1 MRVTSNIIG
10 TQLTRD
16 LHTALIALAK
26 QQRMIATGR
35 RINEPADD
43 PGGTARALTIRGR
56 EAANAQFQ
64 RNIATVRTR
73 LTAGESSLRS
83 GIDFLQQAQELA
95 IQGANDTS
103 DAQARQSIGLQI
115 NQVLEQ
121 MVSLANGRGPDGAML
136 FGGQEVTVAPYT
148 VTRDVNGLITS
159 LTVNPRGIDGTTPA
173 EVSEG
178 LTMNQGVSGNTAF
191 GALTDPTNV
200 FDTLIRVR
208 DALNINDGATVRAEL
223 DNMQTIHGRVLTASQ
238 IVGTR
243 LGWLDSLE
251 SRLQDESVS
260 NITSLGA
267 VEDADMAKAISD
279 LNQIQTFYEGG
290 LAAGA
295 RLLQNSLLN
304 FLR

>member
-16 LHTALIALAK
+16 LHTALIALAR

-43 PGGTARALTIRGR
+43 PGGTARALTIRAR
-56 EAANAQFQ
+56 EAANGQFQ
-64 RNIATVRTR
+64 RNISAVRTR

-103 DAQARQSIGLQI
+103 DAQARQAIGLQV
-115 NQVLEQ
+115 NQILEQ
-121 MVSLANGRGPDGAML
+121 MVALANGRGPDGAML
-136 FGGQEVTVAPYT
+136 FGGQEVSTAPYT
-148 VTRDVNGLITS
+148 LTRDVNGLITS
-159 LTVNPRGIDGTTPA
+159 LTVNPRGIDGTMPA

-178 LTMNQGVSGNTAF
+178 LTMDQGVSGNTAF
-191 GALTDPTNV
+191 GALADPTNT
-200 FDTLIRVR
+200 FSTLIRVR

-223 DNMQTIHGRVLTASQ
+223 DNMQTIHNRVLTASQ
-238 IVGTR
+238 ILGTR

-260 NITSLGA
+260 NIASLGA